1 MSEPGSGVSAGAP
14 TLTCPR
20 HKVETPLTCVTCGT
34 PICPKC
40 YVRTAV
46 GLRCPKCAE
55 AVTVKLRGPRWGLI
69 VPAAIVFLL
78 LGFLAMRAISSGDD
92 EESGP
97 VADEEID
104 QPAGDGAAAGYRLLS
119 KPEQGY
125 SIEVPTEWQAAAD
138 NSDTTASYAKRR
150 STEGSLRISVDPASG
165 TVAEQVERLIG
176 RLTTEGGQDFVQTP
190 MQIGGQPGIRLAY
203 RFPTSATPGSVLASR
218 SSYVVHHDGRA
229 YSVQL
234 ATTDPGANE
243 SVFAYIASSF
253 KLL

>member
-55 AVTVKLRGPRWGLI
+55 GVSVKIGGPRWPVI
-69 VPAAIVFLL
+69 VPVALVGLL
-78 LGFLAMRAISSGDD
+78 LAFLAVRAVSGGSD

-97 VADEEID
+97 VDDAEIE
-104 QPAGDGAAAGYRLLS
+104 QPADGATPGYRLVN

-125 SIEVPTEWQAAAD
+125 SIEVPVDWQAAAD
-138 NSDTTASYAKRR
+138 NTDTTLSYAKQRA
-150 STEGSLRISVDPASG
+150 TEGSLRVSVGTADG
-165 TVAEQVERLIG
+165 TVAERVERLIG
-176 RLTTEGGQDFVQTP
+176 QLTAEGGVDFAQTP
-190 MQIGGQPGIRLAY
+190 TTVGGQPGIRLTY
-203 RFPTSATPGSVLASR
+203 RFPSSPTPGSTLASR
-218 SSYVVHHDGRA
+218 SSYLVAHDGRA

-234 ATTDPGANE
+234 STTDPGANE

>member
-1 MSEPGSGVSAGAP
+1 MSETGSGVSAGAP

-46 GLRCPKCAE
+46 GLRCPKCAQ
-55 AVTVKLRGPRWGLI
+55 AVTVKLGGPPWKVIIPVALVGLLL
-69 VPAAIVFLL
+69 VFLAL
-78 LGFLAMRAISSGDD
+78 RAVTGGDG

-97 VADEEID
+97 VDDTELEE
-104 QPAGDGAAAGYRLLS
+104 PADGAAPGYRLVS
-119 KPEQGY
+119 KPEQAY
-125 SIEVPTEWQAAAD
+125 SIEVPVDWQAAAD
-138 NSDTTASYAKRR
+138 NTDTTLSYAKVRA
-150 STEGSLRISVDPASG
+150 TEGSLRVTVTPAEG
-165 TVAEQVERLIG
+165 NLPQRVERLIG
-176 RLTTEGGQDFVQTP
+176 QLTAEGGTDFAQTP
-190 MQIGGQPGIRLAY
+190 TAIGGQQGIRLTY
-203 RFPTSATPGSVLASR
+203 RFPTSATPGSTIAAR
-218 SSYVVHHDGRA
+218 SSYLVEHNGRA

-243 SVFAYIASSF
+243 SVFTYIASTF

>member
-55 AVTVKLRGPRWGLI
+55 AVTVKLRGPRWGVI
-69 VPAAIVFLL
+69 VPAVVVFLL
-78 LGFLAMRAISSGDD
+78 IAFLAVRAISSGDSEETSPVGDD
-92 EESGP
+92 ELE
-97 VADEEID
+97 
-104 QPAGDGAAAGYRLLS
+104 QPADGAAAGYRLLAR
-119 KPEQGY
+119 PEQGY
-125 SIEVPTEWQAAAD
+125 SIEIPADWQAAAD
-138 NSDTTASYAKRR
+138 NTDTTASYAKPR
-150 STEGSLRISVDPASG
+150 STEGALRVSVDPASG
-165 TVAEQVERLIG
+165 TVAERVERLIG
-176 RLTTEGGQDFVQTP
+176 QLTPEGGQDFVQTP
-190 MQIGGQPGIRLAY
+190 MAIGGQPGIRLTY

-218 SSYVVHHDGRA
+218 SSYIVHHNGRA
-229 YSVQL
+229 YSIQL

>member
-1 MSEPGSGVSAGAP
+1 MSEQGSGVSAGAP

-55 AVTVKLRGPRWGLI
+55 GVTVKLGGPRWSVI
-69 VPAAIVFLL
+69 VPVALVFLVLAL
-78 LGFLAMRAISSGDD
+78 LAVRAITGGDG
-92 EESGP
+92 EASGP
-97 VADEEID
+97 VDDAEID
-104 QPAGDGAAAGYRLLS
+104 QPADGAARGYRLVS

-125 SIEVPTEWQAAAD
+125 SIEVPVDWQAAPD
-138 NSDTTASYAKRR
+138 NSDTTLSYARPR
-150 STEGSLRISVDPASG
+150 ASEGSLRVSVGQADGPAADR
-165 TVAEQVERLIG
+165 VARLIDQ
-176 RLTTEGGQDFVQTP
+176 LTAEGGSEFVQAPVTV
-190 MQIGGQPGIRLAY
+190 GGQPGIRLTY
-203 RFPTSATPGSVLASR
+203 RFPTSPEPGSVASTR
-218 SSYVVHHDGRA
+218 SSYIVHHNGRA

-234 ATTDPGANE
+234 ATTDPANE

>member
-55 AVTVKLRGPRWGLI
+55 GVTVKLGGPRWPVIIPVALLG
-69 VPAAIVFLL
+69 LL
-78 LGFLAMRAISSGDD
+78 LLFLAVRAVSGGDD

-97 VADEEID
+97 VDDAEIE
-104 QPAGDGAAAGYRLLS
+104 QPADGATPGYRLVS

-125 SIEVPTEWQAAAD
+125 SIEVPVEWQAAAD
-138 NSDTTASYAKRR
+138 NTDTNLSYARIR
-150 STEGSLRISVDPASG
+150 ATEGSLRVTANPTDVPLA
-165 TVAEQVERLIG
+165 QRVERLVG
-176 RLTTEGGQDFVQTP
+176 QLTAEGGVDFVQTP
-190 MQIGGQPGIRLAY
+190 TTVGGQQGIRLTY
-203 RFPTSATPGSVLASR
+203 RFPSSSTPGSVLASR
-218 SSYVVHHDGRA
+218 SSYLVDHNGRS

-243 SVFAYIASSF
+243 SVFVYIASSF
-253 KLL
+253 RLL